1 MVYFILWDQTQAP
14 ELFPSRQISYYFV
27 NCAVVF
33 YPKHLH
39 RFFLTSYLIPE
50 SMTIIS
56 QPG

>member
-1 MVYFILWDQTQAP
+1 
-14 ELFPSRQISYYFV
+14 LFPSRQISYYFV
-27 NCAVVF
+27 NSAVVF
-33 YPKHLH
+33 YAKHLH